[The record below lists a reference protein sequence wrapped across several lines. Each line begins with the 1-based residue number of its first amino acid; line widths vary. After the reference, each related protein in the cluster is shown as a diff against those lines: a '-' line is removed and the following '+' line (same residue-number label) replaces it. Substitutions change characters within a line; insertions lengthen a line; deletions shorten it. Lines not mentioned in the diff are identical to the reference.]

1 MTNLRMNLVC
11 NRKFEENVLTTI
23 VIIVLVQAWAREART
38 SYTVTVVRF
47 ASTGKTSPFCSPDW
61 T

>member
-1 MTNLRMNLVC
+1 MTNLRMNLVY
-11 NRKFEENVLTTI
+11 NRKFEGNVLTTI

-47 ASTGKTSPFCSPDW
+47 ASTGKTSPF
-61 T
+61 